1 MKSINN
7 TIFLPRLLQQKVV
20 YESLIEST
28 SFKKI
33 NKFSVKCFNINYWL
47 IVLVTSL
54 DENADQLER
63 MIRKMMNCAENI
75 HAYTSTAPVPTV
87 GSSIRCKNFLKFCAK
102 LKKKLIMLIF
112 DHSKGSLEI
121 HLTYLADL
129 SKRVVKKIEFI
140 RSTFYY
146 KMTNSTQCTTMMH
159 FKK

>member
-1 MKSINN
+1 
-7 TIFLPRLLQQKVV
+7 
-20 YESLIEST
+20 
-28 SFKKI
+28 
-33 NKFSVKCFNINYWL
+33 
-47 IVLVTSL
+47 
-54 DENADQLER
+54 
-63 MIRKMMNCAENI
+63 
-75 HAYTSTAPVPTV
+75 
-87 GSSIRCKNFLKFCAK
+87 
-102 LKKKLIMLIF
+102 MLIF